1 MKRYALLLGLFLLP
15 VSAVQA
21 SFDVDNP
28 PMGVFSDEWYAVMFK
43 GQKSGHMHSR
53 MERKKGE
60 TGEVIVSTITMR
72 LEVGRSGTP
81 VVVSLKQSSTE
92 TLKGEPLAFSN
103 VLKLG
108 NVPTTSR
115 GTVKDGQVN
124 IMTTQFGRSTTQ
136 TYTLPKGAT
145 MNWGSMIAQAKNGIE
160 TGTSYEVGLYE
171 PSMAPDRLIPVKVEM
186 LKRETID
193 LFGRKVEAVKSRQL
207 MTVQGMLGGAG
218 EMETFV
224 WLTDKTTAARMEMT
238 FVNFPIEVIACSKA
252 VALAANDPAEL
263 MLDTLITID
272 TPINA
277 ERARSIT
284 YRIRQKNGKEQSALE
299 PFPETAIQKVDR
311 KSKKEVVV
319 TITRLSSQK
328 PPTLAGTL
336 SEQDRELYLAST
348 SMVDHKDPEVAK
360 LLKQADG
367 EEKDFRKL
375 AERLCRFVGQY
386 VRSKNLNVGFAT
398 ASEVARSREGD
409 CTEHG
414 ILLAALGRGAGIPT
428 RLVTGVVYTDDFEN
442 RRNVFVGHLWTQF
455 WLDGQWVDLDP
466 ALRQT
471 DVDPT
476 HIAFGISAAG
486 DTGVADMTS
495 SFWLAMGNL
504 EITVLEADP
513 PNAAPAASRPDQ

>member
-1 MKRYALLLGLFLLP
+1 MKRHALLLGLFLLP
-15 VSAVQA
+15 TSAAYA

-72 LEVGRSGTP
+72 LEVGRGGTP
-81 VVVSLKQSSTE
+81 VVVSMKQSNTE
-92 TLKGEPLAFSN
+92 TLKGKPVAFSN
-103 VLKLG
+103 VLQLG
-108 NVPTTSR
+108 NVPTTTR

-136 TYTLPKGAT
+136 TYALPEGAT
-145 MNWGSMIAQAKNGIE
+145 MSWGSIIAQAKNGID
-160 TGTSYEVGLYE
+160 TGTTYEIGLYE

-207 MTVQGMLGGAG
+207 MTVQGMLGGASDV
-218 EMETFV
+218 ETFV

-238 FVNFPIEVIACSKA
+238 MINFPIEVIACSKT
-252 VALAANDPAEL
+252 VAIAPNDPAEL

-272 TPINA
+272 TPIHA

-284 YRIRQKNGKEQSALE
+284 YRIRQKNGEDQTALE
-299 PFPETAIQKVDR
+299 HLPETAIQKIDSR
-311 KSKKEVVV
+311 SKKEVVV
-319 TITRLSSQK
+319 TVTRPSARK
-328 PPTLAGTL
+328 PPIPADTL
-336 SEQDRELYLAST
+336 SEQDRELYLAAT
-348 SMVDHKDPEVAK
+348 SMVNHKDPEVAK
-360 LLKQADG
+360 LVKQAGGD
-367 EEKDFRKL
+367 EKDPRKR

-476 HIAFGISAAG
+476 HIAFGLSAAG

-504 EITVLEADP
+504 EIAIVAADP
-513 PNAAPAASRPDQ
+513 PIAPSSESLPAK